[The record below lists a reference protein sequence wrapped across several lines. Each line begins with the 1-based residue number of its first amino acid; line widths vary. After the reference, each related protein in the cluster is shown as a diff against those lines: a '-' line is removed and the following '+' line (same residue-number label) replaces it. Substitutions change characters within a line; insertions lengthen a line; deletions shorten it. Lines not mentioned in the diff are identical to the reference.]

1 MIGSIPVSWYLL
13 LSAVLFTIGAGGVLI
28 RRNAI
33 VVLMCIEMMMNAVN
47 LSFVAFSRHLDSA
60 DGQIFVFMIMTV
72 AAVEVSRDLAHA
84 KIYIT
89 ALTEEHDSDVAAAVL
104 NHAAGFLRGRLGKRM
119 VMRSIPQ
126 LHFVYDHAQ
135 RYGAE
140 LSALI
145 DAAVDE
151 DRERRNEPVTETRG
165 QDPE

>member
-72 AAVEVSRDLAHA
+72 AAVEVAIGLA
-84 KIYIT
+84 
-89 ALTEEHDSDVAAAVL
+89 LLVEL
-104 NHAAGFLRGRLGKRM
+104 NRHKRT
-119 VMRSIPQ
+119 V
-126 LHFVYDHAQ
+126 D
-135 RYGAE
+135 
-140 LSALI
+140 I
-145 DAAVDE
+145 DE
-151 DRERRNEPVTETRG
+151 INSLKG
-165 QDPE
+165 